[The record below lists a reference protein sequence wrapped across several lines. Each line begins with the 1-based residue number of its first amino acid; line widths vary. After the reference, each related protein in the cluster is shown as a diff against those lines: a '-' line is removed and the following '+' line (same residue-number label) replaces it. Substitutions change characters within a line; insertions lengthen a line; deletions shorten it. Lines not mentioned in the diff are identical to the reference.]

1 MKKIFIFFI
10 LMELIAFT
18 NPSIYF
24 NSTSYAAYDS
34 EKIEAKN
41 EIMKAQKDSLNITD
55 FVKEAEKYTKESLPR
70 N

>member
-18 NPSIYF
+18 KPSICF

-41 EIMKAQKDSLNITD
+41 EIMKAKKDSLNITD